1 MVKPKLT
8 SSIDAVSRL
17 LEGNAPPVAPEI
29 FAGGTRVTGGYVNR
43 PFDAYVPAM
52 REHVLVGQFSGGG
65 DSWAKID
72 GKLLRARPM
81 RGTITFAPRGRDSER
96 CTPATLEVSNVFL
109 SHDRLMA
116 CVDQV
121 GNGRD
126 PDLIDRLY
134 FKDAKLFAILD
145 LLRQEVELKE
155 AASGLFVEQM
165 LDLVCTQLLRAHSA
179 FSLPNAARRRGLA
192 PWQVKRATDYMR
204 DNLDKE
210 IGLQELAD
218 LVGLSRFYFC
228 GAFRAATGYT
238 PHEWLTRLR
247 IYEARRLLADPGT
260 PIADIALMVGYQTPS
275 AFAARFRRVIGITPR
290 EFRRR
295 L

>member
-1 MVKPKLT
+1 
-8 SSIDAVSRL
+8 
-17 LEGNAPPVAPEI
+17 
-29 FAGGTRVTGGYVNR
+29 VNQ

-52 REHVLVGQFSGGG
+52 HEHVLVGQFSDGAE
-65 DSWAKID
+65 SWAKID
-72 GKLLRARPM
+72 GKLFRARPV

-121 GNGRD
+121 GKGRE

-155 AASGLFVEQM
+155 AASRLFVEQL

-179 FSLPNAARRRGLA
+179 FGLPNVARRRGLA
-192 PWQVKRATDYMR
+192 PWQVKRVTAYMR
-204 DNLDKE
+204 AHLDKD
-210 IGLQELAD
+210 IGLQDLAD

-247 IYEARRLLADPGT
+247 IREAGRLLADPRT
-260 PIADIALMVGYQTPS
+260 SISDIALMVGYATPS
-275 AFAARFRRVIGITPR
+275 AFAARFRRIMGVTPR